1 MKPDIIIKRTGIH
14 RILYSFVHSF
24 NGLKWLCQNEAA
36 FKQELL
42 LFVPLTVVA
51 LWLELPAIHTL
62 LVILS
67 MVFVLLA
74 EMINTAIEVM
84 IDRVG
89 LEYHLLSG
97 VAKNIGSA
105 LVLISILCSLSVW
118 GTILWLH

>member
-1 MKPDIIIKRTGIH
+1 MKEDLIIKRTGLH

-36 FKQELL
+36 FKQEIL
-42 LFVPLTVVA
+42 LFVPLTIVA
-51 LWLELPAIHTL
+51 FWLELPAIQTL
-62 LVILS
+62 FVILS
-67 MVFVLLA
+67 MVFVLIA

-105 LVLISILCSLSVW
+105 LVLVSFLCSLSVW
-118 GTILWLH
+118 GTVLWLH

>member
-51 LWLELPAIHTL
+51 LWLDLPAIHTL

>member
-1 MKPDIIIKRTGIH
+1 MKPDIIKRTGIH

-42 LFVPLTVVA
+42 LFGPLTVVA

-84 IDRVG
+84 IDWVG

>member
-51 LWLELPAIHTL
+51 FWLELPAIHTL

-67 MVFVLLA
+67 MVFVLIA

>member
-42 LFVPLTVVA
+42 LFGPLTVVA

-105 LVLISILCSLSVW
+105 LVLISIFCSLSVW